1 MSDLTIGVDIGGTK
15 IAAGVV
21 DGGGTILSRV
31 RIPTPRDEAAIARAI
46 TDAVDRAREGWDGV
60 AAIGVGAAGYVDEN
74 RSVVRSSPNLDWH
87 DEPLKD
93 LVQRHSGLPV
103 VIENDANA
111 AAWGEYVHGAA
122 ADHTVMV
129 MVTVGTGL
137 GGGIVAHDR
146 LWRGRFGI
154 GGEIGHYRA
163 VPEGLACHCGGSGC
177 MEQYASGSAHT
188 RRAREAA
195 AESPQRAQI
204 LLSLGDGTAEG
215 IQGPHVEEAAL
226 RGDPVAVEAFAST
239 GRWLGQALADLAA
252 VLDPGVFVLGGGVS
266 AAGDLLLEPTE
277 AAYRQALPGAGARPY
292 AKVLLAELGPDAGL
306 VGAADLARRP

>member
-15 IAAGVV
+15 ILAGVV
-21 DGGGTILSRV
+21 DGGGTVLSRV
-31 RIPTPRDEAAIARAI
+31 RIPTPKDEAGIARAI
-46 TDAVDRAREGWDGV
+46 TDAVDRAREGWDGA
-60 AAIGVGAAGYVDEN
+60 AAIGVGAAGYVDES

-87 DEPLKD
+87 DEPLKEM
-93 LVQRHSGLPV
+93 VERHSGLPV

-163 VPEGLACHCGGSGC
+163 VPKGLPCHCGRTGC
-177 MEQYASGSAHT
+177 MEQYASGTAHT
-188 RRAREAA
+188 RRTRAAA
-195 AESPQRAQI
+195 AETPHRARI
-204 LLSLGDGTAEG
+204 LLSLGDGTPEG
-215 IQGPHVEEAAL
+215 VQGPHIQEAAL
-226 RGDPVAVEAFAST
+226 RGDPVAAEAFIRT
-239 GRWLGQALADLAA
+239 GQWLGQALADLAA

-266 AAGDLLLEPTE
+266 GAGDLLLKPTE
-277 AAYRQALPGAGARPY
+277 AAYRLAPSGAGERPF
-292 AKVLLAELGPDAGL
+292 AEVVLAGLGPDAGL